1 MKKLIWLG
9 CLSYFVIGLATVIF
23 GTLMSNLLHDYGRN
37 FSDGG
42 SIVFAQFG
50 GFLAGV
56 LFAPRC
62 VRSLGYRRGIWL
74 AFAGLFAAH
83 AILFLQPYWYVL
95 FIPATLNGFCFG
107 LAQTAIGTLL
117 LEASDKNKAVTM
129 SRLEVAFGVGALL
142 MPAISSLFLKN
153 NSGFGPFAIVASC
166 ACLMMMIWIFS
177 YTDYAKKAGNEGAEP
192 DTSAAKHSTTNIIKF
207 YPLAFLMCFVFLY
220 VGLETSTINFLPS
233 VFESRLHFESSQATL
248 TVSIFWISM
257 IIGRIFSG
265 VIAEQIGYFKFLL
278 ISSSGALISLIGLA
292 FFENAWIVFA
302 LVFAAG
308 LFLSG
313 IFAIA
318 VVHANNA
325 NPESTKQTTSIIIA
339 SGGIGG
345 ALLPLL
351 VGWSMDAVQ
360 PGAAT
365 WLLAG
370 FAVLMILFLLQVRT
384 VPSAKVR
391 RHKIVENDINISGRQ

>member
-9 CLSYFVIGLATVIF
+9 SLSYFVIGLATVIF

-42 SIVFAQFG
+42 YLVFAQFG

-56 LFAPRC
+56 LFTPRC
-62 VRSLGYRRGIWL
+62 VHSLGYRRGIII
-74 AFAGLFAAH
+74 AFAGLLAAH
-83 AILFLQPYWYVL
+83 AVLFFQPYWYVL
-95 FIPATLNGFCFG
+95 FIPAVLNGFCFG

-117 LEASDKNKAVTM
+117 LEASSNNKAVTM
-129 SRLEVAFGVGALL
+129 SRLEVAFGIGALV
-142 MPAISSLFLKN
+142 MPAISSLFLAN
-153 NSGFGPFAIVASC
+153 NAGFGPFAIVACC
-166 ACLMMMIWIFS
+166 ACILLIVWSVS
-177 YTDYAKKAGNEGAEP
+177 YTDSAKQNGGVLAETKP
-192 DTSAAKHSTTNIIKF
+192 TVTAKIKF

-233 VFESRLHFESSQATL
+233 VFENRLHFASSQATL
-248 TVSIFWISM
+248 MVSLFWISM
-257 IIGRIFSG
+257 IIGRVFSG
-265 VIAEQIGYFKFLL
+265 VIAEKMGYFKFLF
-278 ISSSGALISLIGLA
+278 ISTSGALLSLVGLA
-292 FFENAWIVFA
+292 CFNLSWVIFT
-302 LVFAAG
+302 LVFTAG

-318 VVHANNA
+318 VVHANHA
-325 NPESTKQTTSIIIA
+325 NPEATKQTTSIIIA

-370 FAVLMILFLLQVRT
+370 CAFLMIVFLLQVRT
-384 VPSAKVR
+384 VPPVTPQQQMKFTESSK
-391 RHKIVENDINISGRQ
+391 